1 MREVR
6 AIASIAPD
14 LLAANKLAINQSY
27 EIMGIRTALNTG
39 PQWHTLSGKMRPGA
53 GDFTRISNEGGLKA
67 ALTWRDEGF
76 KREGIS
82 P

>member
-6 AIASIAPD
+6 ALASIAPD

-39 PQWHTLSGKMRPGA
+39 PQWHALSSRLRPGA
-53 GDFTRISNEGGLKA
+53 GEFGRISGSEGLKA
-67 ALTWRDEGF
+67 ALSWRDAPFNREGF
-76 KREGIS
+76 S